1 MLSQEARPQTFR
13 EVAGQRL
20 AKELLISIVRKP
32 NESPRSLLL
41 TGEYGTGKTTT
52 SRIFARG
59 LNCPNKKD
67 YEPCNKSDCPICGQ
81 DINSASFYQEY
92 DATIIGNV
100 ETIREL
106 RDTFYYNI
114 KGQYKVIVL
123 DECFTYETPI
133 LTIQGDYMVWES
145 IGTLVNK
152 TKQVKVVTIDSNGNI
167 EAKSIIGWHKIKS
180 NKEVKKYVFKR
191 TDKYDYWNNRYKE
204 VYIEA
209 TSDHPVYIDYNT
221 TKPIGTLSLGD
232 KVVGYDN
239 KNDIKRLE
247 SIKRRSHYYNISE
260 ECFQILLGCII
271 GDGSLSHMDTDKE
284 NPRFRFSQSE
294 PRYDFFNRVKHIL
307 GDLLA
312 TDYYHVIDKNDESGW
327 TKNNRYELLSKCRV
341 ELKKLSNLTYNC
353 DGRWLHSELFR
364 IINPIGLAF
373 HFMCDGSFTHNRMQL
388 SLHRYTKKEVLRYQS
403 MLKDRWG
410 INTILCKDE
419 RCYDGMYKDV
429 DYMTSKGYYLTTDT
443 YDDTTMYAS
452 LIAPYLTK
460 DCMYKINNL
469 FPCDDLTQYTEPIKW
484 ILPTDFNISIGEYE
498 LVRIE
503 DVKDNSHSNFVYD
516 LTVEDNHNYIANHIL
531 VHNCHSASKSAQTAL
546 LKVIEEAPQGIFFLF
561 PTTHAHQLLPTI
573 VSRCLEVPYYL
584 VPSDAIIPNLF
595 QVALKHN
602 LALDKNNEDD
612 IRLMTTIAHKSGGHM
627 RNAHMLLDS
636 LQLLGKETFLETVTS
651 IRPSICKYFLSILK
665 KDSELL
671 FDSIS
676 SMLTHPLA
684 DVVSELDETVLNI
697 MKALV
702 DKNETPEGKL
712 AKAYGVNFIKIM
724 KLMQESWFRNAMSND
739 ISFQCAMLSIY
750 QMLNK

>member
-1 MLSQEARPQTFR
+1 MYSMLSQEARPQTFR

-114 KGQYKVIVL
+114 KGQYKVIVF
-123 DECFTYETPI
+123 DE
-133 LTIQGDYMVWES
+133 
-145 IGTLVNK
+145 
-152 TKQVKVVTIDSNGNI
+152 
-167 EAKSIIGWHKIKS
+167 
-180 NKEVKKYVFKR
+180 
-191 TDKYDYWNNRYKE
+191 
-204 VYIEA
+204 
-209 TSDHPVYIDYNT
+209 
-221 TKPIGTLSLGD
+221 
-232 KVVGYDN
+232 
-239 KNDIKRLE
+239 
-247 SIKRRSHYYNISE
+247 
-260 ECFQILLGCII
+260 
-271 GDGSLSHMDTDKE
+271 
-284 NPRFRFSQSE
+284 
-294 PRYDFFNRVKHIL
+294 
-307 GDLLA
+307 
-312 TDYYHVIDKNDESGW
+312 
-327 TKNNRYELLSKCRV
+327 
-341 ELKKLSNLTYNC
+341 
-353 DGRWLHSELFR
+353 
-364 IINPIGLAF
+364 
-373 HFMCDGSFTHNRMQL
+373 
-388 SLHRYTKKEVLRYQS
+388 
-403 MLKDRWG
+403 
-410 INTILCKDE
+410 
-419 RCYDGMYKDV
+419 
-429 DYMTSKGYYLTTDT
+429 
-443 YDDTTMYAS
+443 
-452 LIAPYLTK
+452 
-460 DCMYKINNL
+460 
-469 FPCDDLTQYTEPIKW
+469 
-484 ILPTDFNISIGEYE
+484 
-498 LVRIE
+498 
-503 DVKDNSHSNFVYD
+503 
-516 LTVEDNHNYIANHIL
+516 
-531 VHNCHSASKSAQTAL
+531 CHSASKSAQTAL

-573 VSRCLEVPYYL
+573 VSRCLEIPYYL

-612 IRLMTTIAHKSGGHM
+612 VRLMTTIAHKSGGHM